1 MFYFSKLVQETES
14 EIYAEH
20 GLIEKRFNFFVLR
33 NSYLTVE
40 LKLVIFK
47 ISSMVPI
54 QTTPA
59 HYVAIIRSTI
69 LKESEIFKFL

>member
-14 EIYAEH
+14 EIYAER
-20 GLIEKRFNFFVLR
+20 GLIENRFNFFVLR

-69 LKESEIFKFL
+69 LKES